1 MLRPFRKPLIV
12 VAPKKMLK
20 MREVTSD
27 MKEFL
32 PGTEFRRVLKDN
44 IANPD

>member
-20 MREVTSD
+20 MGAVASEMS
-27 MKEFL
+27 EFL
-32 PGTEFRRVLKDN
+32 PGTEFKRVL
-44 IANPD
+44 